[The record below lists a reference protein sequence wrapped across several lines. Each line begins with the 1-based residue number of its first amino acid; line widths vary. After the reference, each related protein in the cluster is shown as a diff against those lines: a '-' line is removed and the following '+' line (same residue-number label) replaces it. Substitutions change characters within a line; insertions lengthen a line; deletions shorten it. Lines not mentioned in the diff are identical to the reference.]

1 MGKSKFRVNIF
12 DAIAVLA
19 IVLFFMVVALSWDN
33 KPYLGSKNV
42 SVEVM
47 VTARETIKAVLPK
60 MKSAAT
66 VFYSGSKYPVR
77 QVSYRTEND
86 TYGQIRYLYITV
98 EGLGDVTSGKSIFNG
113 QRIYLNQKVELRGD
127 YQVQGY
133 VTDYH
138 YEN

>member
-1 MGKSKFRVNIF
+1 MDKLKFRVNII
-12 DAIAVLA
+12 DVIAVLA
-19 IVLFFMVVALSWDN
+19 IVLFAMVIALSWNN

-47 VTARETIKAVLPK
+47 VTARNTINAVLPK
-60 MKSAAT
+60 MESAET
-66 VFYSGSKYPVR
+66 VFYSGSKYPVK

-86 TYGQIRYLYITV
+86 VYGQIKYLYITV
-98 EGLGDVTSGKSIFNG
+98 EGLGDISSGKSIFNG
-113 QRIYLNQKVELRGD
+113 QRIYINQKVELRGD

-138 YEN
+138 YED